1 VSDQCQDGR
10 RGTEG
15 TQLQLQLHDGAFLA
29 VGAAAAADT
38 LLIPVPVPVPLPL
51 VVVVTVVGW
60 YGPAARQDRNWW
72 FVHCRRVEAR
82 RRGLQVGVEVV
93 LDVRR
98 RLARRHL
105 LVMGL
110 LLVMVAVLR
119 LMLVRRLVLVLVLVL
134 LLHTMLKAEREG

>member
-1 VSDQCQDGR
+1 MSDQCQDGR

-72 FVHCRRVEAR
+72 FVRHRGVEAR

-98 RLARRHL
+98 RLAGL
-105 LVMGL
+105 LLVVVMGL
-110 LLVMVAVLR
+110 LLVVVAVLR
-119 LMLVRRLVLVLVLVL
+119 LLLLRRLVLVLVL
-134 LLHTMLKAEREG
+134 LLHTMMKARKGE